1 MIAMTRTK
9 KLCGTALLLL
19 LIVLVA
25 RSFMTE
31 SSWENQ
37 FSDVMQRVNA
47 VMVALGG
54 PHHLDNE
61 GAKIRESTATSGKV
75 SVPNGNTTF
84 WRCKDLL
91 CCPSSNTSPGVW

>member
-1 MIAMTRTK
+1 MTRTK

-61 GAKIRESTATSGKV
+61 GAKIVYRYQWKGLSAG
-75 SVPNGNTTF
+75 
-84 WRCKDLL
+84 W
-91 CCPSSNTSPGVW
+91 